1 MKKIS
6 LIAGIFIVVA
16 TIVVAQPYSEE
27 EVQIQ
32 KEHPKSDVDYPE
44 FTKLTVEAEKYRESH
59 MASLEEFI
67 KWSNQKDVIVLDT
80 RSKKMYDMKHVKGA
94 VHLNF
99 SDFTEGKLAEVI
111 PSKNIK
117 VLIYCNNNLD
127 KDEMYFARKMAPL
140 ALNIPTFINLYGYG
154 YKNVYEL
161 DRLVPTIDSPLKMAG
176 KAIKDR
182 KKGSSY

>member
-6 LIAGIFIVVA
+6 LAIGVFIVVI
-16 TIVVAQPYSEE
+16 TMVVAQPTMKLKS
-27 EVQIQ
+27 QS
-32 KEHPKSDVDYPE
+32 KKGFPKSDVDYPE
-44 FTKLTVEAEKYRESH
+44 FTKLTIEAEKHRETH
-59 MASLEEFI
+59 MASLENFI
-67 KWSNQKDVIVLDT
+67 KWSKEKDVIVLDT

-99 SDFTEGKLAEVI
+99 SDFTATKLAEVI
-111 PSKNIK
+111 PSKNTK

-127 KDEMYFARKMAPL
+127 KDELYFARKKASL

-161 DRLVPTIDSPLKMAG
+161 NRLVPTINSPLEIEG
-176 KAIKDR
+176 KGV
-182 KKGSSY
+182 KKK